1 MHIEDRL
8 LKYLKY
14 FHPISPQGKAAVVEG
29 LYQERGE
36 GVPAG
41 VGCGWC

>member
-1 MHIEDRL
+1 MHISDIL

-14 FHPISPQGKAAVVEG
+14 FHPIYLRGEAAVVEG

-36 GVPAG
+36 CVAAG
-41 VGCGWC
+41 GDGGWC